1 MTFRVRSTLAWV
13 KDTFG
18 SLLDRIQE
26 KRAKVA
32 VVGLG
37 YVGLPVAV
45 EFAEAGFDVVGID
58 RDESKVSAINSSG
71 SYLLDVPAERVARL
85 VQRGKLTA
93 SNVFASASEAD
104 AVLICVPT
112 PISDGTPDLSRVVA
126 ATASV
131 AQVLKPG
138 ALVILEST
146 TYPGSTDELVKPL
159 LEEGGRSAGEDFLL
173 AFSPERI
180 DPGNAVYGF
189 GDIPKIVGGVDH
201 LSTEVA
207 AALYEQVVP
216 KVVTVSSTREAELA
230 KLIENTFRHVN
241 IALVNEL
248 AVYAHEMGIDIWEA
262 IDAAATKPFG
272 FMPFYPG
279 PGWGGHCIPLDPA
292 YLSWRVRRDRTHE
305 VRFVE
310 VAQAVNAE
318 MPRFVADRLS
328 RMLNDQGKSVR
339 GARILAIGTAYKP
352 GVSDT
357 REAGALKVI
366 SRLISW
372 GAEISYHDPLV
383 PEVSVGDTKMESVP
397 IDSAS
402 LSQQDIVVILVAQ
415 QGVDWELVADNAR
428 FVLDC
433 CNALKRKSATI
444 QRL

>member
-1 MTFRVRSTLAWV
+1 MYPSIEDLVSAIERHDVR
-13 KDTFG
+13 
-18 SLLDRIQE
+18 
-26 KRAKVA
+26 VA

-45 EFAEAGFDVVGID
+45 EFAEAGFDVIGLD
-58 RDESKVSAINSSG
+58 LDDAKVTSLNAG
-71 SYLLDVPAERVARL
+71 ESYLIDVLSERIAPLVDSGRL
-85 VQRGKLTA
+85 GA
-93 SNVFASASEAD
+93 STSFAD
-104 AVLICVPT
+104 ASDADAILICVPT

-138 ALVILEST
+138 ALVVLEST

-159 LEEGGRSAGEDFLL
+159 LEEGARVGGEDFFL

-180 DPGNAVYGF
+180 DPGNPVYGF
-189 GDIPKIVGGVDH
+189 GDIPKIVGGIDEASGR
-201 LSTEVA
+201 LA
-207 AALYEQVVP
+207 AALYGQVVP
-216 KVVTVSSTREAELA
+216 KVVTVSGTKEAELA

-292 YLSWRVRRDRTHE
+292 YLSWRVRRDRAHE

-310 VAQAVNAE
+310 VAQAVNSE
-318 MPRFVADRLS
+318 MPRFVAERVSL
-328 RMLNDQGKSVR
+328 MLNEQGRSVR
-339 GARILAIGTAYKP
+339 GAKILAIGLSYKP
-352 GVSDT
+352 GVDDT

-366 SRLISW
+366 ARLEKQ
-372 GAEISYHDPLV
+372 GADVSLHDPLV
-383 PEVSVGDTKMESVP
+383 EAVEIGGLDKTLVP
-397 IDSAS
+397 LTAD
-402 LSQQDIVVILVAQ
+402 LLREQDVVVILVAQ
-415 QGVDWELVADNAR
+415 HGVDWELVAEHGLLI
-428 FVLDC
+428 LDC
-433 CNALKRKSATI
+433 CNALKRKSDTI
-444 QRL
+444 HRL